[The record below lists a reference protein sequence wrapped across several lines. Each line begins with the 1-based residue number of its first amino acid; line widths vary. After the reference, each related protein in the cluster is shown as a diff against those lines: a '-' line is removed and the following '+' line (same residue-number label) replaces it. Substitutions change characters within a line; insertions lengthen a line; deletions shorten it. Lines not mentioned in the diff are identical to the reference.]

1 MTFNWN
7 GKHSHKLAITLM
19 EITMKY
25 KKIIILISTA
35 ALSSCAIMPSGK
47 VAYKLRIAS
56 IEENGDLSLYCYRM
70 QSIQEALAIAQ
81 TSFRPGLKTTVLQA
95 YVDNYNKVMNN
106 LKHIDANSDITK
118 IRHKGESYA
127 CWMPEMRRVMPLMTT
142 EMQTH
147 INPEYYPSME
157 NERREKN
164 KTGEIFYAHAKKETN
179 RTLKLHDFLTIYR
192 YNPEREG
199 LNKDL
204 QAAYDNASIHLILKI
219 VDDMSIGG
227 EYVFKERVIP
237 GLRNY
242 FKPQSLEAMKKT
254 AQDKNYFPNFPLNLS
269 FMSHYAF
276 DYPDSPQKTGTNIVI
291 SLYVTDFENTAH
303 QYSITVPEEKHGTV
317 QQCYDV
323 PTFSRDR
330 KGKKVK
336 TGKTQSRCVDSTY
349 TYTEDFVQ
357 KGTSYTT
364 YLTGKM
370 TMSIN
375 GRTILRNDRIIT
387 SADDVQEA
395 EKQMVRYIAYRIK
408 EGIFSAN

>member
-147 INPEYYPSME
+147 INPENYPSME
-157 NERREKN
+157 NERREK
-164 KTGEIFYAHAKKETN
+164 K
-179 RTLKLHDFLTIYR
+179 
-192 YNPEREG
+192 
-199 LNKDL
+199 
-204 QAAYDNASIHLILKI
+204 
-219 VDDMSIGG
+219 
-227 EYVFKERVIP
+227 
-237 GLRNY
+237 
-242 FKPQSLEAMKKT
+242 
-254 AQDKNYFPNFPLNLS
+254 
-269 FMSHYAF
+269 
-276 DYPDSPQKTGTNIVI
+276 
-291 SLYVTDFENTAH
+291 
-303 QYSITVPEEKHGTV
+303 
-317 QQCYDV
+317 
-323 PTFSRDR
+323 
-330 KGKKVK
+330 
-336 TGKTQSRCVDSTY
+336 
-349 TYTEDFVQ
+349 
-357 KGTSYTT
+357 
-364 YLTGKM
+364 
-370 TMSIN
+370 
-375 GRTILRNDRIIT
+375 
-387 SADDVQEA
+387 
-395 EKQMVRYIAYRIK
+395 
-408 EGIFSAN
+408 